1 MSDKTAPLITVI
13 IAVFNG
19 IKTLK
24 QCIDSVASQT
34 YSNVELIVIDGG
46 SKDGSVDLLN
56 ANHNKIRYWI
66 SEADSGIYNAWN
78 KGLDKARGEWIYFLG
93 ADDFFLNADVLQGVI
108 KQLMLLPDDVLVAYG
123 QVMQLDK
130 DALPLYSFGEPW
142 DVVKKSF
149 KKKMAI
155 PHQGVMHRRSLF
167 ELHGR
172 FDESFLI
179 MGDYELLLRELNT
192 GKASF
197 MQGIIL
203 TGVRSGGLSSSPEYT
218 LTLLDEVR
226 RAKILNGLNSNNGI
240 WMIGLARF
248 YIRSLIWK
256 IFGDTMAR
264 RMLDFFRSMLGLPAY
279 WTKI

>member
-1 MSDKTAPLITVI
+1 MTDKTAPLITII

-19 IKTLK
+19 IKTLQ

-56 ANHNKIRYWI
+56 ANQKKIRYWI

-130 DALPLYSFGEPW
+130 DGLPLYSFGEPW

-167 ELHGR
+167 ERHGR

-203 TGVRSGGLSSSPEYT
+203 AGVRSGGLSSSPEYT

-240 WMIGLARF
+240 RMIGLARF

-256 IFGDTMAR
+256 IFGDTLAR